1 MSSSLH
7 EHSSTTALVPS
18 PQAQEVDVVVESSS
32 MPAFHP
38 PPSEVSTPLRTSS
51 FDLQAL
57 TESMQTPTTE
67 HREEV
72 FKRLLARIAELE
84 RQRDATILK
93 AAHSPDPACGSADIG
108 VALSFEFERLK
119 NWGQKLWDK
128 VAANDEFDMNM
139 AAYEPL
145 LPGAAG
151 DYGDIDYTTAV
162 DDEHQTAAAA
172 AVSTLRSPLQAVAA
186 ESARA
191 LNELRG
197 AMARAH
203 HAEQEVERLKVQ
215 LLALEQAMIEIK
227 AEKAH
232 TSAQANEQENLL
244 RTERDNLISEREILK
259 DQLAE
264 QAAAAAALASPV
276 AKEARAKDAK
286 IQALEEQLDRLTEQH
301 AETKREHEAAVEALS
316 ASQEEAAKHT
326 LTAIDATE
334 TENKMREE
342 QAKLQAALEQERARG
357 EQSKIEIESLQEKS
371 TALLSEIQVFKTE
384 MQAQKEAH
392 EAELAAKGEEATS
405 TVSALEARLAVMQAE
420 GDSAAVAMNTEAQA
434 AISKLEEA
442 SKEKTSKIAEMEQRF
457 GEAETAHANTLAEK
471 ETAHTA
477 AVQELK
483 SEHTSALQEVETAHA
498 AALQEKEQ
506 VHATAVQE
514 LNQGHGATIEQINNT
529 HAAAVQEL
537 KSEHNSALQE
547 KETAHAASLQEVETA
562 HAATLQEKEQV
573 HATAVQELKQE
584 HGATIEQLNSVHA
597 TTVEELKQ
605 EHGATIE
612 QINNTHAAAVQELKS
627 EHNSALQEKE
637 TAHAASLQEVETAH
651 AAALQEKE
659 QVHATAVQELK
670 QEHGATI
677 EQLNSV
683 HATTVEELSQ
693 ANKDAE
699 AERDAALTSAAEA
712 ETARAAS
719 QAEATSLTEQLAAAR
734 EEILRVEAAAASLQ
748 KKFSDSHA
756 EKRKLQDQLM
766 ELRGNVR
773 VFARARPLN
782 KKESVVSSKSALVFP
797 AVDEPASMFDAPSDP
812 GMLKLVVPPK
822 KAVNAKLASEGQA
835 RTHCFDFDMAFAGS
849 MGQEEVWSE
858 TEPFIASSLYHG
870 RNVCVFAYGQTG
882 SGKTYT
888 MEYLSARTF
897 DFIFGAL
904 EEQSVAGYEKAGKP
918 ALEEQSQ
925 DEDDEDVLVEPTP
938 VRARKATPA
947 FEVYVSMLEIY
958 NESIHDLLV
967 DQPSEEEKKKSANS
981 WDEKPKASEI
991 GNALD
996 VKLVEGLGWSVP
1008 GLTERRIGEIDEVE
1022 DMFATA
1028 KRNRSTAC
1036 TNLNSHSSRSH
1047 MVMCVRLVGEGG
1059 QRRLNLVDLAGSER
1073 VGKSG
1078 VKGAELKEAQSINK
1092 SLSALGDVI
1101 SGLRSKKT
1109 HVPYRNSKLTML
1121 LQDSLGG
1128 QSKVLMFAHVSPGV
1142 ESVHES
1148 LSTLQFASRARA
1160 TALKE
1165 QPGSGKES
1173 RVPLSSRTNAI
1184 SA

>member
-1 MSSSLH
+1 M
-7 EHSSTTALVPS
+7 
-18 PQAQEVDVVVESSS
+18 
-32 MPAFHP
+32 
-38 PPSEVSTPLRTSS
+38 
-51 FDLQAL
+51 
-57 TESMQTPTTE
+57 
-67 HREEV
+67 
-72 FKRLLARIAELE
+72 
-84 RQRDATILK
+84 
-93 AAHSPDPACGSADIG
+93 
-108 VALSFEFERLK
+108 
-119 NWGQKLWDK
+119 
-128 VAANDEFDMNM
+128 
-139 AAYEPL
+139 
-145 LPGAAG
+145 
-151 DYGDIDYTTAV
+151 
-162 DDEHQTAAAA
+162 
-172 AVSTLRSPLQAVAA
+172 
-186 ESARA
+186 
-191 LNELRG
+191 
-197 AMARAH
+197 
-203 HAEQEVERLKVQ
+203 
-215 LLALEQAMIEIK
+215 
-227 AEKAH
+227 
-232 TSAQANEQENLL
+232 
-244 RTERDNLISEREILK
+244 
-259 DQLAE
+259 
-264 QAAAAAALASPV
+264 
-276 AKEARAKDAK
+276 
-286 IQALEEQLDRLTEQH
+286 
-301 AETKREHEAAVEALS
+301 
-316 ASQEEAAKHT
+316 
-326 LTAIDATE
+326 
-334 TENKMREE
+334 
-342 QAKLQAALEQERARG
+342 
-357 EQSKIEIESLQEKS
+357 
-371 TALLSEIQVFKTE
+371 
-384 MQAQKEAH
+384 
-392 EAELAAKGEEATS
+392 
-405 TVSALEARLAVMQAE
+405 
-420 GDSAAVAMNTEAQA
+420 
-434 AISKLEEA
+434 
-442 SKEKTSKIAEMEQRF
+442 
-457 GEAETAHANTLAEK
+457 
-471 ETAHTA
+471 
-477 AVQELK
+477 
-483 SEHTSALQEVETAHA
+483 
-498 AALQEKEQ
+498 
-506 VHATAVQE
+506 
-514 LNQGHGATIEQINNT
+514 
-529 HAAAVQEL
+529 
-537 KSEHNSALQE
+537 
-547 KETAHAASLQEVETA
+547 
-562 HAATLQEKEQV
+562 

-719 QAEATSLTEQLAAAR
+719 QAEATSLAEQLAAAR

-925 DEDDEDVLVEPTP
+925 DEDDDDVLVEPTP

-967 DQPSEEEKKKSANS
+967 DQTSEEEKKKSANS

-1008 GLTERRIGEIDEVE
+1008 GLRERRIGEIDEVE

-1078 VKGAELKEAQSINK
+1078 VKGAELKEAQCINK